1 MASKRILAGFL
12 SLLVPG
18 LGQMVSGR
26 HGRGAV
32 ILVAA
37 TLIASLQALFLAAY
51 RPASSPEA
59 AFWSVAL
66 PRIVHDVAALW
77 AVAFWIWAV
86 YDAIRLSGRMADDHS
101 CRSQHCR

>member
-1 MASKRILAGFL
+1 MVRNRILVGFL

-26 HGRGAV
+26 RERGAA

-37 TLIASLQALFLAAY
+37 IVIASLQALFLAAY
-51 RPASSPEA
+51 RPAGGPEA
-59 AFWSVAL
+59 AFWSATL

-86 YDAIRLSGRMADDHS
+86 FDAMRLSRRPADDG
-101 CRSQHCR
+101 